1 MKTDA
6 QLAKELIEVIEQ
18 RKRLDKR
25 ESDLKD
31 LFKVKMTNQGINTL
45 TLGNVLVSLVQK
57 SRTALDKKA
66 LVTAYGEEVVSQFEK
81 VTEYVQVDIKDESV
95 TNSKKAA

>member
-25 ESDLKD
+25 EADLKD
-31 LFKVKMTNQGINTL
+31 LFKVKMTSQGINTL
-45 TLGNVLVSLVQK
+45 TLGKVLVLS
-57 SRTALDKKA
+57 
-66 LVTAYGEEVVSQFEK
+66 
-81 VTEYVQVDIKDESV
+81 
-95 TNSKKAA
+95 

>member
-25 ESDLKD
+25 EADLKD

-45 TLGNVLVSLVQK
+45 TLGKVLVSLVQK

-66 LVTAYGEEVVSQFEK
+66 LVTAYGEETISQFEK
-81 VTEYVQVDIKDESV
+81 TTDYIQVDVKDEVTE
-95 TNSKKAA
+95 SKKAA

>member
-45 TLGNVLVSLVQK
+45 TLGNVLVSLVPK

-66 LVTAYGEEVVSQFEK
+66 LVTAYGEEVVSQFERI
-81 VTEYVQVDIKDESV
+81 TEYTQVDIKDESV
-95 TNSKKAA
+95 TNSKKVA

>member
-1 MKTDA
+1 MKEA

-31 LFKVKMTNQGINTL
+31 LFKIKMTNQGINTL

-66 LVTAYGEEVVSQFEK
+66 LVTAYGEEVISQFEK
-81 VTEYVQVDIKDESV
+81 ATEYIQVDVKDESV
-95 TNSKKAA
+95 TYSKKAA

>member
-1 MKTDA
+1 MKDA
-6 QLAKELIEVIEQ
+6 QLAKELIAVIEQ

-31 LFKVKMTNQGINTL
+31 LFKIKMTNQGINTL

-66 LVTAYGEEVVSQFEK
+66 LVTAYGEEVIGQFEK
-81 VTEYVQVDIKDESV
+81 VTEFIQVDVKDESV
-95 TNSKKAA
+95 TDSKKAA

>member
-95 TNSKKAA
+95 TNGKKAA

>member
-6 QLAKELIEVIEQ
+6 QLVKELVEVIEQ

-45 TLGNVLVSLVQK
+45 ALGNVLVSLVQK

-81 VTEYVQVDIKDESV
+81 VTEYIQVDIKDESV

>member
-1 MKTDA
+1 MKTDV
-6 QLAKELIEVIEQ
+6 QFAKELIEVIEQ

-25 ESDLKD
+25 EADLKD

-57 SRTALDKKA
+57 NRTALDKKA
-66 LVTAYGEEVVSQFEK
+66 LVTAYGEDVVSQFEK
-81 VTEYVQVDIKDESV
+81 VTEYIQVDIKDESV

>member
-1 MKTDA
+1 MKDA

-31 LFKVKMTNQGINTL
+31 LFKIKMTNQGINTL

-81 VTEYVQVDIKDESV
+81 VTEYIQVDVKDESV
-95 TNSKKAA
+95 TDSKKAA

>member
-25 ESDLKD
+25 EADLKD
-31 LFKVKMTNQGINTL
+31 LFKVKMTSQGINTL
-45 TLGNVLVSLVQK
+45 TLGKVLVSLVQK

-66 LVTAYGEEVVSQFEK
+66 LVTAYGEEKISQFEK

-95 TNSKKAA
+95 TDSKKVA